1 MLIFLNALC
10 IVLVFFIG
18 ADVFSLADEIAYCRI
33 KDIDILKRK
42 YSTCRECGHRLRIKD
57 TFPVVS
63 RFINKGKCRFCD
75 AEFSKRGFYTEVS
88 GGFFAVLIYVLLYF
102 VFKLPIFHAAAIM
115 IAAVI
120 AGMLILA
127 YIYTPRLI
135 WDEKLVDEFK
145 EGREEKDNKIKKQK
159 AEKQDDKENDDIA
172 LIEYNGKYKNK
183 EE

>member
-102 VFKLPIFHAAAIM
+102 VFKLPIFHSAAIM

-145 EGREEKDNKIKKQK
+145 EGREE
-159 AEKQDDKENDDIA
+159 NDDIA
-172 LIEYNGKYKNK
+172 LIEYDDKYKNK